1 MYVCMIMYD
10 YVCTYVCMHHVCI
23 MYVCMHVCMYIC
35 MYVHMCICAYV
46 RMYVCMY
53 VCNHY
58 MYYMYEAAPD
68 CRNLN
73 PMSARPKLLMLTG
86 GVRGLSKRG
95 RGTYTRDVVIAIAWA
110 ALFL

>member
-1 MYVCMIMYD
+1 MC
-10 YVCTYVCMHHVCI
+10 VCT
-23 MYVCMHVCMYIC
+23 
-35 MYVHMCICAYV
+35 
-46 RMYVCMY
+46 YVCMY

-58 MYYMYEAAPD
+58 MYYMYEATPD

-95 RGTYTRDVVIAIAWA
+95 RGTHTRDVVIANAWA